1 MTTNLLRLARVAAKL
16 RADAALS
23 ETLLPVRF
31 MEESQEVF
39 NLADFWLETLFH
51 DREAREYQVKALA
64 VRLGKA

>member
-51 DREAREYQVKALA
+51 DREAGEHQVKALVA
-64 VRLGKA
+64 RLGKA